1 MQGQQFGEHL
11 DFMSLGTRGSQGG
24 LSAHVAQGLE
34 WGGGL
39 FGDLRV
45 RISFVGCITS
55 GEDLALGFANWPDCW
70 VRVGDPAGIQL

>member
-34 WGGGL
+34 WGGGSL
-39 FGDLRV
+39 E
-45 RISFVGCITS
+45 ISG
-55 GEDLALGFANWPDCW
+55 
-70 VRVGDPAGIQL
+70 